1 MTNPAWVV
9 LFTKIVGLV
18 TDAGGTVSHPAVL
31 SREFGI
37 PAVVGTSVATE
48 QIKNGDRIRINGTT
62 GVVEILGAAPA
73 RPLVGDR
80 GPDQSTAM
88 TRDAAISRSVLSDQ
102 VKDRLLQ
109 AILDGRYPPGARIV
123 ETRVA
128 RELGTSQA
136 PVREALR
143 DLEALG
149 VVETTAFRG
158 ARVRRPSADE
168 LLEAFA
174 IRAELESLGARLAIP
189 RLTDEDLEDLA
200 GYVDEMQRAADDGD
214 THAEATAD
222 AAFHGR
228 IVELAGNATL
238 ERVWRTLEPF
248 SRTYITIVVPGRR
261 PAPDRRR
268 CTPRSSTPCA
278 AATRTW
284 RPRSSTSTSP
294 TPRRC
299 SPASGRRRASPVAD
313 DAPPEARA
321 ALRVRPPASP
331 ASAELAASLAER
343 SA

>member
-1 MTNPAWVV
+1 
-9 LFTKIVGLV
+9 
-18 TDAGGTVSHPAVL
+18 
-31 SREFGI
+31 
-37 PAVVGTSVATE
+37 
-48 QIKNGDRIRINGTT
+48 
-62 GVVEILGAAPA
+62 
-73 RPLVGDR
+73 
-80 GPDQSTAM
+80 M

-189 RLTDEDLEDLA
+189 RLTDDDLDELA
-200 GYVDEMQRAADDGD
+200 AYVEEMHRAALTGD
-214 THAEATAD
+214 TYAEASAD

-228 IVELAGNATL
+228 VIELAGNATL

-248 SRTYITIVVPGRR
+248 SRTYITIVAPG
-261 PAPDRRR
+261 ADRRR
-268 CTPRSSTPCA
+268 IADEHVPVLEALRRRDPALATQVLHQHFA
-278 AATRTW
+278 NAATMLAGLW
-284 RPRSSTSTSP
+284 ADSGSP
-294 TPRRC
+294 G
-299 SPASGRRRASPVAD
+299 APV
-313 DAPPEARA
+313 DAPAPVQPAGARGA
-321 ALRVRPPASP
+321 ATLSP
-331 ASAELAASLAER
+331 SLVER
-343 SA
+343 TA